1 MCVWR
6 DEHEVKVEGACGEV
20 KDTVRW
26 CGGGRWR
33 EGKKTFYSLLT
44 QSSSG
49 MKNAWDIS
57 QEHNY
62 LHGSED

>member
-1 MCVWR
+1 MHFV
-6 DEHEVKVEGACGEV
+6 GE
-20 KDTVRW
+20 KMETDD
-26 CGGGRWR
+26 GR
-33 EGKKTFYSLLT
+33 EKKKILFCSVLT
-44 QSSSG
+44 QLRSA

>member
-1 MCVWR
+1 MKDVG
-6 DEHEVKVEGACGEV
+6 EEVVVAGGE
-20 KDTVRW
+20 
-26 CGGGRWR
+26 
-33 EGKKTFYSLLT
+33 KTFYSLLT

-49 MKNAWDIS
+49 IKNAWDIS

>member
-1 MCVWR
+1 MAVG
-6 DEHEVKVEGACGEV
+6 DDGKEG
-20 KDTVRW
+20 
-26 CGGGRWR
+26 
-33 EGKKTFYSLLT
+33 TFYSSLT

-57 QEHNY
+57 EEHNY

>member
-1 MCVWR
+1 MHFV
-6 DEHEVKVEGACGEV
+6 GEKMEADDRRGECLCSV
-20 KDTVRW
+20 HTHLR
-26 CGGGRWR
+26 
-33 EGKKTFYSLLT
+33 
-44 QSSSG
+44 SG